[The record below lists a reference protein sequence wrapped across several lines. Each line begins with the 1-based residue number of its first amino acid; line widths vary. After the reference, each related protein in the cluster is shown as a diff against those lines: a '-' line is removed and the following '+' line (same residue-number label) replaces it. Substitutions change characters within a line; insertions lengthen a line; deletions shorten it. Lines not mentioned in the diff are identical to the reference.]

1 MWVVPRTS
9 LTEDQLSA
17 VQMSTAKHRVVV
29 GGPGSGKTLVLAH
42 RAQRLLDAG
51 TDPDRLRLLVFTKV
65 LSSYIERG
73 LDDLG
78 VPRECVSTFDAWCL
92 ALFDDLVRGPRPL
105 AGRNNKSLDF
115 NGLRA
120 AVLAEFRTS
129 GISPMFDVVLVDEGQ
144 DLDTTAIQLLHAAAT
159 HVTLAL
165 DSRQQLYAT
174 GMDVET
180 ACSILQV
187 PRAAASLLTAY
198 RCTPLIVDLAAEF
211 LPPED
216 AGRFRAANLL
226 SIEGVETPVLF
237 RCSDDADEMDE
248 LAMHLG
254 ERAMLGHS
262 TAVLVPTR
270 RVEARVIRALTDR
283 DIRVGARDNLAVG
296 DLRPIVLTYHSAKGL
311 TVDDV
316 FLPGLTNLA
325 FRYRGGAAATIET
338 MLFVGITRATRWAW
352 LGTRAEDALDELE
365 RLESAVQRRTL
376 LALPRADTTAR
387 GQAPT
392 GSASPVSHGPD
403 PDLRPGESVTHDR
416 YGEGT
421 VIALE
426 GAGASSVAR
435 IDFEAAGVK
444 RLLLLYSPVERLE
457 PAPPRSPE
465 VRQGRI
471 GRKRPVESAAVD
483 APPDLADLL

>member
-42 RAQRLLDAG
+42 RARQLLDAG
-51 TDPDRLRLLVFTKV
+51 MRPDRLRLLVFTKV

-78 VPRECVSTFDAWCL
+78 VPREYVSTFDAWCL
-92 ALFDDLVRGPRPL
+92 ALFDSVVRGPRPR
-105 AGRNNKSLDF
+105 AGRNNQSLDF
-115 NGLRA
+115 SEIRG
-120 AVLAEFRTS
+120 AVLAEFHRL
-129 GISPMFDVVLVDEGQ
+129 GIPPMFDAVLVDEGQ
-144 DLDTTAIQLLHAAAT
+144 DLDPTAIQLLHAAAT

-187 PRAAASLLTAY
+187 PRAAANLLTAY

-216 AGRFRAANLL
+216 AGLFRAANLL
-226 SIEGVETPVLF
+226 SIDGVETPVLF
-237 RCSDDADEMDE
+237 TGATDEAEMDE

-270 RVEARVIRALTDR
+270 RAEARVIRALSDR
-283 DIRVGARDNLAVG
+283 NIRVGTRDNLAVG

-316 FLPGLTNLA
+316 FLPGLTNVA
-325 FRYRGGAAATIET
+325 FRHRGGAAASIET

-376 LALPRADTTAR
+376 LALPRAETTFPA
-387 GQAPT
+387 QVPT
-392 GSASPVSHGPD
+392 GSGSSAPRSQE
-403 PDLRPGESVTHDR
+403 PDLRPGDRVTHDR

-421 VIALE
+421 VIAVE
-426 GAGASSVAR
+426 GTGASSVAR
-435 IDFEAAGVK
+435 ITFEAAGVK
-444 RLLLLYSPVERLE
+444 RLLLLYSPVDRLE
-457 PAPPRSPE
+457 PATPRAPE
-465 VRQGRI
+465 TRQGRI
-471 GRKRPVESAAVD
+471 ERKRPVESAAVET
-483 APPDLADLL
+483 PPDLADLL